1 MAVTVAPNDAGIRG
15 VVGLKAVVA
24 IGLETE
30 PLFDI
35 IAFLSS
41 TLY

>member
-15 VVGLKAVVA
+15 MGLKAVVA